1 MRNCISKERWDRY
14 GHCLSA
20 LHPSSTHIKVANG
33 TKLKPLG
40 KWFGTIRV
48 GGVSAASWFKV
59 FDSHGAFDV
68 ILGKP
73 WLTQVK
79 ATHDYD
85 TDQLSTTNNGA
96 TDTLSNEASVVQ
108 TEEPEP
114 TPTNMP
120 VMPVTV
126 DPKTPPED
134 QLDSE
139 WLRIHQIQASDS
151 PWKETRWA
159 KYLDLDPLETD
170 SNDNNGLDSWSTDFL
185 ANLFN
190 EDSPP
195 ITEHEQR
202 SQQLESLRQQRDI
215 EGEILLTQSIQEYN
229 EERERIRLST
239 PKSKSK

>member
-1 MRNCISKERWDRY
+1 M
-14 GHCLSA
+14 
-20 LHPSSTHIKVANG
+20 
-33 TKLKPLG
+33 
-40 KWFGTIRV
+40 
-48 GGVSAASWFKV
+48 ASWFEV
-59 FDSHGAFDV
+59 FNSHGAFDV

-85 TDQLSTTNNGA
+85 TDQLSITNNGA
-96 TDTLSNEASVVQ
+96 TDTLSNEASVVR

-114 TPTNMP
+114 TPTNTP

-126 DPKTPPED
+126 DPETPPED

-170 SNDNNGLDSWSTDFL
+170 SNDDNGLDSWSTDFQ

-195 ITEHEQR
+195 ITEREQR